1 MRPGGAGP
9 VQGPQ
14 RLPHR
19 VPRPGPPGPLDTFAA
34 VLRIVVV
41 GMFLLT
47 FLFQT
52 YRIPS
57 GSMIPTLEIGDCV
70 AVSKLAFGNAS
81 LPRWVSG
88 ALPPAGV
95 HRGDLAVFH
104 FPPNPA
110 RLLVKRVIGMP
121 GDRLY
126 LRNGRVFLNGGPLP
140 EPYALYTPGRP
151 DVYRDEFPNLNET
164 DPNVDPAWWLALRR
178 TLRGDGT
185 LVIPPGRYFVL
196 GDNRNN
202 SEDSRYWG
210 FVPEGELVGRPLLVY
225 FAVPNGADA
234 PEGGPLR
241 RLRWIAGWVRARV
254 GVLR

>member
-1 MRPGGAGP
+1 MRAGSAGP
-9 VQGPQ
+9 ARRPPES
-14 RLPHR
+14 LPR
-19 VPRPGPPGPLDTFAA
+19 RSPPGPLDTFAS

-57 GSMIPTLEIGDCV
+57 GSMIPTLEVGDCV
-70 AVSKLAFGNAS
+70 AVSKLAFGSAS
-81 LPRWVSG
+81 LPQWLAK

-110 RLLVKRVIGMP
+110 RLLVKRVIGLP

-126 LRNGRVFLNGGPLP
+126 LRSGKVFLNGEPLP
-140 EPYALYTPGRP
+140 EPYALYTPSRP
-151 DVYRDEFPNLNET
+151 DVYRDEFPNLHET

-178 TLRGDGT
+178 TLRGDGS

-210 FVPEGELVGRPLLVY
+210 YVPASELVGRPLLVY

-234 PEGGPLR
+234 PEGGLLA
-241 RLRWIAGWVRARV
+241 RLEWVGRWVRARV
-254 GVLR
+254 GVLK